1 MDEAYDVVVVG
12 GGAAGLSGAVTLA
25 RARRSVLVIDAG
37 KPRNAPSGHV
47 HGYLGREGTPPA
59 GLLTAGRAELA
70 DYGGEFAVGTATSA
84 AKDGEGFVV
93 AVESPDGRVNEV
105 RARRLLVTTGLVD
118 ELPEVPGLAGRFGR
132 DVLHCPYCHGWEVRD
147 GRVGVLATG
156 PLAWHH
162 AELWR
167 QWSEHVI
174 VLRHGAE
181 APDAAQA
188 ERLAAR
194 GIHLA
199 DGPVTAVETD
209 ADRLSG
215 VRLAS
220 GEFVPLDALVVATSM
235 TARAGLLE
243 SLGLRPVPV
252 EFGGE
257 VVGSRVPA
265 DPTGATEV
273 PGVWVAG
280 NVADVSAQVV
290 VSAAAGLRAGAM
302 INADLV
308 AADTRDAVEAY
319 RELQLTHFE
328 QDAWEERYR
337 SRPTLWSGNPNPQ
350 LVAEAASL
358 TPGRALDVGS
368 GEGADA
374 IWLAARGWQVTGTDI
389 ATVALDRAAEH
400 ARAAGPQ
407 IAERITWSHADLR
420 ENPPAAGAYELVTAQ
435 FMHLPTEPRRAL
447 FAALADAVAPGGTLL
462 IVGHHPRDKRTGPGP
477 GVYLDMMYTPEQVA
491 ADLDP
496 ARWEVRAETRARQ
509 AVNPEGGEVTMHD
522 AVLVARRR

>member
-1 MDEAYDVVVVG
+1 MNEAYDVVVVG

-25 RARRSVLVIDAG
+25 RARRSVLVVDARR
-37 KPRNAPSGHV
+37 PRNAPAGHV
-47 HGYLGREGTPPA
+47 HGYLGREGTPP
-59 GLLTAGRAELA
+59 GELLATARAELA
-70 DYGGEFAVGTATSA
+70 GYGGEFAVGTVTSA

-93 AVESPDGRVNEV
+93 VVETADGGAREL
-105 RARRLLVTTGLVD
+105 RTRRLLVTTGLVD
-118 ELPEVPGLAGRFGR
+118 ELPEVPGLAERFGK
-132 DVLHCPYCHGWEVRD
+132 DVLHCPYCHGWEVR
-147 GRVGVLATG
+147 GRRVGVLATG
-156 PLAWHH
+156 PVAWHH

-167 QWSEHVI
+167 QWSDHVI
-174 VLRHGAE
+174 VLRHGVE
-181 APDAAQA
+181 VPDAVQA

-194 GIHLA
+194 GIHVT
-199 DGPVTAVETD
+199 DGPVASVEAD
-209 ADRLSG
+209 ADHLTG

-220 GEFVPLDALVVATSM
+220 GEFVPLDALVVATRM
-235 TARAGLLE
+235 TARAGLLD
-243 SLGLRPVPV
+243 SLDLRPVPV

-319 RELQLTHFE
+319 RELQRTHFE
-328 QDAWEERYR
+328 QDAWEDRYR

-358 TPGRALDVGS
+358 APGRALDVGS

-389 ATVALDRAAEH
+389 STVALARAAEH
-400 ARAAGPQ
+400 ARAAGGQ
-407 IAERITWSHADLR
+407 IADRITWSHADLR
-420 ENPPAAGAYELVTAQ
+420 DAPPANGGYELVTAQ
-435 FMHLPTEPRRAL
+435 FMHLPTGPRRAV

-462 IVGHHPRDKRTGPGP
+462 IVGHHPKDKRDGGGP

-496 ARWEVRAETRARQ
+496 ARWEIRAETRARQ
-509 AVNPEGGEVTMHD
+509 AVDPDGKEITVHD
-522 AVLVARRR
+522 AVVAARRR

>member
-25 RARRSVLVIDAG
+25 RARRSVLVVDAG
-37 KPRNAPSGHV
+37 QPRNAPSGHV
-47 HGYLGREGTPPA
+47 HGYLGREGTPPGELIA
-59 GLLTAGRAELA
+59 AGRTEL
-70 DYGGEFAVGTATSA
+70 DGYGGRLAVGTVTSA

-93 AVESPDGRVNEV
+93 TVESPDGAAREV
-105 RARRLLVTTGLVD
+105 RARRLLVTTGLAD
-118 ELPEVPGLAGRFGR
+118 ELPEVPGLAERFGR
-132 DVLHCPYCHGWEVRD
+132 DALHCPYCHGWEVRG
-147 GRVGVLATG
+147 GRVGVLATS

-174 VLRHGAE
+174 VLRHGVE

-194 GIHLA
+194 GIHVA
-199 DGPVTAVETD
+199 DGPVTAVE
-209 ADRLSG
+209 AAEDRLTG

-220 GEFVPLDALVVATSM
+220 GELVPLDALVVAPRM
-235 TARAGLLE
+235 TARAELLE
-243 SLGLRPVPV
+243 SLGLRPEPV

-257 VVGSRVPA
+257 VVGSRVAA

-273 PGVWVAG
+273 PGLWVAG

-319 RELQLTHFE
+319 RELQRTHFE

-337 SRPTLWSGNPNPQ
+337 SRPTLWSGHPNPQ
-350 LVAEAASL
+350 LVTEAASL
-358 TPGRALDVGS
+358 APGRALDVGS

-374 IWLAARGWQVTGTDI
+374 IWLAARGWRVTGTDI
-389 ATVALDRAAEH
+389 STVALDRAAEH
-400 ARAAGPQ
+400 ARAAGAE

-420 ENPPAAGAYELVTAQ
+420 EAPPTAGAYDLVTAQ
-435 FMHLPTEPRRAL
+435 FMHLPTGPRRAL

-462 IVGHHPRDKRTGPGP
+462 IVGHHPKDKRDGGGP
-477 GVYLDMMYTPEQVA
+477 GVYLDMMYTPEQAA

-496 ARWEVRAETRARQ
+496 AHWEIRAETRARR
-509 AVNPEGGEVTMHD
+509 ARNPEGEEITLHD